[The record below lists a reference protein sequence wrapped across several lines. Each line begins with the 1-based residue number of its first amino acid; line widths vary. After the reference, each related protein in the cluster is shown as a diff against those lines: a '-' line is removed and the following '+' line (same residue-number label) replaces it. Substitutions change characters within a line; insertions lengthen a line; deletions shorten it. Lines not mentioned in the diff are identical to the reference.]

1 MSETKMK
8 LLARLLDTETEPWA
22 LEPKLKELEKMQEG
36 ELNKLLSTSSLLGI
50 AELEQDIEEA
60 IDDFAQSAGL
70 ELYAGCTN
78 VAIINLTDRMPREVD
93 KVIKGGGA
101 LLAKP
106 VGTPLVFSSRAAS
119 GTVAL
124 TAKGAR
130 VPLTADDYDLLA
142 DFNAGG
148 LDVGA
153 LVRLI
158 EVQADLAENL
168 IITYMDRACDA
179 DEAGVATLLGY
190 QDALIVLVDRTSEKA
205 LTSLVAKWLGDTAIY
220 IAGTKN
226 VLERATTYL
235 GDADYDCCT
244 YTDIAPLLQEL
255 TQPRQ
260 TAFFVPALE
269 AALQAVY
276 QRYERVLTKKKF
288 LLKALNSDMVRAD
301 KEGDMH
307 AYLGSQRAELDA
319 ERKKLADELARV
331 RSAGSALLE
340 LATSI
345 ASEKKGARLAYG
357 RKRERYLARVA
368 ELSSDSKEK
377 ADRLCE
383 HALTVQNEKDQ
394 WQIRELSVAYID
406 GSERAGE
413 ILAKIAV
420 AISNYKLLRYLAKRT
435 QPRACYELAEWE
447 KRESE
452 KIFDYKIAAGGG
464 NEAAIVELA
473 RRYSYNVLMNDNST
487 LEDGQK
493 ALTICQYV
501 LEKID
506 ETDTTILVHAGI
518 LHRWR
523 GDEAT
528 AVEML
533 SRAGTELAYYF
544 LGVIYHRPQNGGGI
558 RKDLNKAKMY
568 LQKAGYDNTTKN
580 ELAQVEQE
588 ISEQKK
594 QEEKKVANTFDAS
607 KSYERRYE
615 THDYGSSG
623 GLCFITTAVCKSFNK
638 PDDCY
643 ELTVFRAFRDNYLRS
658 RAGGAELIRRYY
670 TIAPEIVRR
679 IDGSAAPARIYRGI
693 WDTYLA
699 TCLAAIESGDNE
711 ACLERYQEMVLTLAQ
726 EYGVAAENN

>member
-8 LLARLLDTETEPWA
+8 LLARLLDTEPEPWA

-60 IDDFAQSAGL
+60 VDDFAQSAGL
-70 ELYAGCTN
+70 ELYAGGTN
-78 VAIINLTDRMPREVD
+78 VAIINLAQKVPSEVHKILRD
-93 KVIKGGGA
+93 GKS
-101 LLAKP
+101 LLATQ

-130 VPLTADDYDLLA
+130 VPLTSDDYALLA
-142 DFNAGG
+142 DFNVGG

-158 EVQADLAENL
+158 EVQEGLADNL
-168 IITYMDRACDA
+168 TITYMDRSCDA
-179 DEAGVATLLGY
+179 DEDGVATLLGY
-190 QDALIVLVDRTSEKA
+190 QDALIVQVDRTSEKA
-205 LTSLVAKWLGDTAIY
+205 LTSLVAKWQGDTAIY
-220 IAGTKN
+220 IVGTQN
-226 VLERATTYL
+226 VLERAVNYL

-244 YTDIAPLLQEL
+244 CTDIAPLLQEL

-276 QRYERVLTKKKF
+276 QRYERVLTKKKS
-288 LLKALNSDMVRAD
+288 LLKSLNSDMVRAD
-301 KEGDMH
+301 KEGDTH
-307 AYLGSQRAELDA
+307 AYLASQRAELDV
-319 ERKKLADELARV
+319 ECKKLADELARV

-345 ASEKKGARLAYG
+345 ASEKKGARLAAG
-357 RKRERYLARVA
+357 RKRARYLARVA
-368 ELSSDSKEK
+368 ELSTDGQEK
-377 ADRLCE
+377 AARLCE
-383 HALTVQNEKDQ
+383 HALTVENEKDQ
-394 WQIRELSVAYID
+394 IRELKVAYID

-413 ILAKIAV
+413 ILVQIALAK
-420 AISNYKLLRYLAKRT
+420 SNYNLLRYLAART
-435 QPRACYELAEWE
+435 QPRACYELAEWA
-447 KRESE
+447 KRKSE

-464 NEAAIVELA
+464 NKAAIVALA
-473 RRYSYNVLMNDNST
+473 SLYSDDVLMNDNST

-506 ETDTTILVHAGI
+506 ETNAYILENAGL
-518 LHRWR
+518 LHSYL

-533 SRAGTELAYYF
+533 SRAGTEDAYYY
-544 LGVIYHRPQNGGGI
+544 LGVIYHRPQKGGGI

-568 LQKAGYDNTTKN
+568 LQKAGDDDTTKN
-580 ELAQVEQE
+580 KLAQVEQE
-588 ISEQKK
+588 ISEQKRR
-594 QEEKKVANTFDAS
+594 EEKKAANTFDAS
-607 KSYERRYE
+607 KDYVTRYQSIN
-615 THDYGSSG
+615 HSSDRW
-623 GLCFITTAVCKSFNK
+623 CFITTAVCKSFNK

-643 ELTVFRAFRDNYLRS
+643 ELTAFRAFRDNYLRS

-670 TIAPEIVRR
+670 EIAPEIVRR
-679 IDGSAAPARIYRGI
+679 IDSSTDPARIYRGI

-699 TCLAAIESGDNE
+699 PCLAAIESGDNE
-711 ACLERYQEMVLTLAQ
+711 ACLAKYQEMVLTLAQ

>member
-8 LLARLLDTETEPWA
+8 LLARLLDTEPEPWA

-60 IDDFAQSAGL
+60 VDDFAQSAGL
-70 ELYAGCTN
+70 ELYAGGTN
-78 VAIINLTDRMPREVD
+78 VAILNLAQNVPSEIQKILT
-93 KVIKGGGA
+93 GGSS
-101 LLAKP
+101 LLAAQ

-130 VPLTADDYDLLA
+130 VPLTSNDYGLLA

-205 LTSLVAKWLGDTAIY
+205 LTSLVAKWHGEMAIY
-220 IAGTKN
+220 IAGKKN
-226 VLERATTYL
+226 VLERMSTCL
-235 GDADYDCCT
+235 GDAEYSLCNDKEV
-244 YTDIAPLLQEL
+244 APLLQEL

-276 QRYERVLTKKKF
+276 QRYERVLTKKKS
-288 LLKALNSDMVRAD
+288 LLKSLNSDMVRAD
-301 KEGDMH
+301 KEGDTH
-307 AYLGSQRAELDA
+307 AYLASQRAELDA
-319 ERKKLADELARV
+319 ERKKLADELSRV
-331 RSAGSALLE
+331 RSAGSALME
-340 LATSI
+340 LATRI
-345 ASEKKGARLAYG
+345 ASEKKGARLAAG
-357 RKRERYLARVA
+357 RKRERYLSRVA

-377 ADRLCE
+377 AARLCE
-383 HALTVQNEKDQ
+383 HALTVDDAKDK
-394 WQIRELSVAYID
+394 IRKLKVAYID
-406 GSERAGE
+406 GSERASE
-413 ILAKIAV
+413 ILAQIAV
-420 AISNYKLLRYLAKRT
+420 AKSNYNLLRYLAART

-447 KRESE
+447 KRKSE
-452 KIFDYKIAAGGG
+452 KIFDYKVAAGGG
-464 NEAAIVELA
+464 NEAAIVALA
-473 RRYSYNVLMNDNST
+473 RYYSKEVFKKSNPAMEYVQT
-487 LEDGQK
+487 
-493 ALTICQYV
+493 ALPLCHYV

-506 ETDTTILVHAGI
+506 GSDTDMLENAGR
-518 LHRWR
+518 LHYYI

-528 AVEML
+528 AVEL
-533 SRAGTELAYYF
+533 LARAGTHFANYL
-544 LGVIYHRPQNGGGI
+544 LGSIYHRPRKGGGV
-558 RKDLNKAKMY
+558 RKNLTKAKQCLNKAGTSAEVKAD
-568 LQKAGYDNTTKN
+568 LARVQK
-580 ELAQVEQE
+580 E
-588 ISEQKK
+588 ITAKK
-594 QEEKKVANTFDAS
+594 KREKEKAPNIFDAS
-607 KSYERRYE
+607 KNYSRRSE
-615 THDYGSSG
+615 TYNYSGGG
-623 GLCFITTAVCKSFNK
+623 GLCFITTAVCKSFDK

-643 ELTVFRAFRDNYLRS
+643 ELTAFRAFRDNYLRS

-670 TIAPEIVRR
+670 AIAPEIVRR
-679 IDGSAAPARIYRGI
+679 IDASVDPARIYRGI

-699 TCLAAIESGDNE
+699 PCLAAIESGDNE
-711 ACLERYQEMVLTLAQ
+711 ACLERYQDMVLTLAQ
-726 EYGVAAENN
+726 EYNVAAENN